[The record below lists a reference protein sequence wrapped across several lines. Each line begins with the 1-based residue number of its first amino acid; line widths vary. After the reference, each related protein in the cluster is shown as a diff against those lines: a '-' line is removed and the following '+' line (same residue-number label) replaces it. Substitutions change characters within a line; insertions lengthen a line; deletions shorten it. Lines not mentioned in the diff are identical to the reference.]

1 MATYL
6 GSLDATRWV
15 WRSLQR
21 RIQFNHLEVTR
32 NPRTVPKYV
41 QKRVPNRHPEVDE
54 IHVFWDPIW
63 DPIWEVL
70 IVDIGIPGAG
80 GALG

>member
-1 MATYL
+1 M
-6 GSLDATRWV
+6 
-15 WRSLQR
+15 
-21 RIQFNHLEVTR
+21 
-32 NPRTVPKYV
+32 TVPKYV

-70 IVDIGIPGAG
+70 IVDIGIPGSG
-80 GALG
+80 GAQEHGQERSHEPSK

>member
-1 MATYL
+1 MP
-6 GSLDATRWV
+6 SV
-15 WRSLQR
+15 HKM
-21 RIQFNHLEVTR
+21 I
-32 NPRTVPKYV
+32 PKYV

>member
-1 MATYL
+1 MPWNLTI
-6 GSLDATRWV
+6 
-15 WRSLQR
+15 LQ
-21 RIQFNHLEVTR
+21 
-32 NPRTVPKYV
+32 KYV
-41 QKRVPNRHPEVDE
+41 QKGVPNRHPKGDE

>member
-1 MATYL
+1 MESNDSPKVCSKGCTKQ
-6 GSLDATRWV
+6 TP
-15 WRSLQR
+15 RSR
-21 RIQFNHLEVTR
+21 R
-32 NPRTVPKYV
+32 
-41 QKRVPNRHPEVDE
+41 

>member
-1 MATYL
+1 MP
-6 GSLDATRWV
+6 SV
-15 WRSLQR
+15 HKM
-21 RIQFNHLEVTR
+21 I
-32 NPRTVPKYV
+32 PKYV

-70 IVDIGIPGAG
+70 IVDIGIPGSG
-80 GALG
+80 GALEQGLERSHKPSK